1 MRKLSIL
8 AIAALFSLSVATGHS
23 EANETAL
30 PLIDPGAVTVSG
42 ISSGAAMAQQLHV
55 AYGERFAGAGLV
67 AGVPY
72 GCAEGDLGLA
82 LGRCTGKEGGPLPVE
97 DYLASIAASAAGGA
111 VAGAATV
118 ANDRAWVFHGARDAA
133 ISEPVTAA
141 AAAVYGSLLAPGNL
155 RYVNDVPAAHV
166 FPTLE
171 AGGAC
176 DQAAAPWLGACGFDA
191 AGELLQFLYPGLQTP
206 TEADRA
212 AAAGSGLREASL
224 PGAAAAGMRETM
236 WLFVPEQCPP
246 SGCRLHVALHGCLMA
261 TAQNGMAF
269 VKDGGYLP
277 WARANGIVVA
287 CPEVAPQAVN
297 PMGCWD
303 WWGYTGPDYATR
315 SGAQVKLIADWVQRL
330 AAR

>member
-1 MRKLSIL
+1 M
-8 AIAALFSLSVATGHS
+8 
-23 EANETAL
+23 
-30 PLIDPGAVTVSG
+30 IDPEAVTVSG
-42 ISSGAAMAQQLHV
+42 ISSGAAMAQQLHI
-55 AYGERFAGAGLV
+55 AYGDRFAGAGLV

-97 DYLASIAASAAGGA
+97 DYLANIGAGGA
-111 VAGAATV
+111 DGTVAGAA
-118 ANDRAWVFHGARDAA
+118 AFSIDRAWVFHGVSDAA
-133 ISEPVTAA
+133 VGEAVTAA
-141 AAAVYGSLLAPGNL
+141 AAAVYESLLAPGNL

-176 DQAAAPWLGACGFDA
+176 DQAAAPWLGACDYDA
-191 AGELLQFLYPGLQTP
+191 AGELLQFLYPGLEAP
-206 TEADRA
+206 SEADRTA
-212 AAAGSGLREASL
+212 SSGENLRQVSL
-224 PGAAAAGMRETM
+224 PGAAAAGMQETL

-246 SGCRLHVALHGCLMA
+246 SGCRLHLALHGCLMA
-261 TAQNGMAF
+261 TGQNGMAF
-269 VKDGGYLP
+269 VEDAGYLP

-287 CPEVAPQAVN
+287 FPEVAPQAVN

-315 SGAQVKLIADWVQRL
+315 NGAQVKLLADWVQRQ